1 MKNKKKHLSILLAL
15 AMAFVLLPAAAFA
28 DDALPVP
35 VEEASIV
42 WDGEAGT
49 LTMPGTSGQE
59 YAAVEYNDGVLD
71 WTQAIEPDAEGNV
84 QFTGIMKNNTY
95 DIFTRIKGAEGAAMT
110 LFYTHESDGSQEPD
124 PAEGE
129 GLEEP
134 KWFSQMP
141 EYPEEGDAETVA
153 VTFAGNAEQEYVIC
167 EKGETPDW
175 AADGDAI
182 VRPDEDGAVGFD
194 GLTPATV
201 YTIYTRTAGTESPV
215 VSADVVT
222 MLCGPEAVCDAY
234 EVGRVLTV
242 TPVPANAKVTYQ
254 WCRQI
259 ATPIV
264 AGEYEGMTR
273 SDYFPIEGA
282 TAASYTMTEADLG
295 KMLAVRFL
303 AGGEEVHMAEDLGP
317 VEAFGTDED
326 AFPFLDV
333 PLNAYYRVAV
343 EWATENGI
351 TGGTSKTTFGPAAPA
366 TRGQMVTFLWAAAG
380 SPEPESTEKLFTDV
394 KESDYFYKPVLW
406 AVEKGITAGV
416 TADKFGPAQTV
427 TRAQAVTFLYGA
439 AGRPEAGS
447 EPFEDVA
454 DTDWF
459 AAPVAWAF
467 NNGITS
473 GTTKTTFGPEQ
484 LCVRSQIVTFLY
496 GSVQH

>member
-1 MKNKKKHLSILLAL
+1 MKNRKKHLTILLVLAMAL
-15 AMAFVLLPAAAFA
+15 AMLPMGVFA
-28 DDALPVP
+28 EDALPVP
-35 VEEASIV
+35 VEEQSFT
-42 WDGEAGT
+42 WDAEACT

-59 YAAVEYNDGVLD
+59 YAIAEYDGGTLD
-71 WTQAIEPDAEGNV
+71 WADAIEPDESGNV
-84 QFTGIMKNNTY
+84 QFAGLQADSSYTVL
-95 DIFTRIKGAEGAAMT
+95 TRIKGAEGAAMT
-110 LFYTHESDGSQEPD
+110 IFFNYGSGSAGPD
-124 PAEGE
+124 PAESE
-129 GLEEP
+129 GPEEP
-134 KWFSQMP
+134 KWFSQFP

-153 VTFAGNAEQEYVIC
+153 VSFSGNAEQEYLIC
-167 EKGETPDW
+167 EKDQTPDW
-175 AADGDAI
+175 TNTDAI
-182 VRPDEDGAVGFD
+182 VLPDENGTVAFG

-201 YTIYTRTAGTESPV
+201 YTIYTRAAGTESPV

-222 MLCGPEAVCDAY
+222 MLCGSEAFCDAY

-242 TPVPANAKVTYQ
+242 TPVPADAKVSYQ

-273 SDYFPIEGA
+273 NDYFPIEGA
-282 TAASYTMTEADLG
+282 TAATYTMTEADLG
-295 KMLAVRFL
+295 KMLAVKFL
-303 AGGEEVHMAEDLGP
+303 AGGEEIHMAEDFGP
-317 VEAFGTDED
+317 VEAFGTDES

-333 PLNAYYRVAV
+333 PIKAYYRPAV
-343 EWATENGI
+343 EWAIENGI

-380 SPEPESTEKLFTDV
+380 SPEPESTENPFTDV

-416 TADKFGPAQTV
+416 SADRFGPAQTV

-454 DTDWF
+454 DSDWF
-459 AAPVAWAF
+459 AAPVAWAY
-467 NNGITS
+467 NSGITS
-473 GTTKTTFGPEQ
+473 GVSTAAFGPDQ

-496 GSVQH
+496 INAQR